1 MAYSFALLNALKF
14 LGGMLGSKSKACAQA
29 KMSTVLK
36 LTMILLPYKVSHT
49 RTTLNQTNHYKRS

>member
-1 MAYSFALLNALKF
+1 MPNNFALINALKF

-36 LTMILLPYKVSHT
+36 LTMILLPYKTCHT
-49 RTTLNQTNHYKRS
+49 RPFNQDNYYKRS

>member
-1 MAYSFALLNALKF
+1 MADNFALLNALKF

-36 LTMILLPYKVSHT
+36 LTMILLLYKSMLHET
-49 RTTLNQTNHYKRS
+49 S

>member
-1 MAYSFALLNALKF
+1 MADNFALLNALKF

-36 LTMILLPYKVSHT
+36 LTMILLLYKACCT
-49 RTTLNQTNHYKRS
+49 RPLNQANHYKRS